1 MKLFPHLVATCMSA
15 TVLVGVAA
23 AQKHGNNY
31 LVYVGTYTNTP
42 AGSKGIYVYRY
53 DASSGKL
60 TSLGVAAETQ
70 NPSWLAVDPTHKYLY
85 AVNELQ
91 DYKAEKS
98 GALTAFSIDHK
109 TGKLTHLN
117 EVASRGQDP
126 CYVSLDKTGKY
137 VLVANY
143 TSGNIAAFP
152 VQKDG
157 SLGGASAFVQHH
169 GTGPNHE
176 RQEGPH
182 AHFIRTTNDNRFAI
196 VADLG
201 LDKLLVY
208 RFDSA
213 KGSLIPNDP
222 PAADLPPGEGPR
234 HVAFTPDNKFAYSV
248 NELKSSVTAFT
259 FDAHAGVLKPF
270 QTLSTLPKDFSGEN
284 DTAEIHVHPNGR
296 FVYAS
301 NRGHDSIAQFSIDKA
316 TGRLTLVHNFS
327 VQGKTP
333 RNFELDP
340 SGRHLLV
347 ANQDTGNLVVFAIDP
362 ASGRETLQ
370 SNDEVKVPAP
380 VDIVFL
386 PLE

>member
-1 MKLFPHLVATCMSA
+1 MKLLACSLATCVS
-15 TVLVGVAA
+15 VIFLIGLGLG
-23 AQKHGNNY
+23 KERGSNY
-31 LVYVGTYTNTP
+31 LLFVGTYTNTQ
-42 AGSKGIYVYRY
+42 AGSKGIYAYRY
-53 DASSGKL
+53 NAATGKL
-60 TSLGVAAETQ
+60 TALGVAAETP
-70 NPSWLAVDPTHKYLY
+70 NPSWLTIDPTHKFLY

-91 DYKAEKS
+91 DYKGEKS
-98 GALTAFSIDHK
+98 GAVTAFSIDHK

-117 EVASRGQDP
+117 EVASRGEDP
-126 CYVSLDKTGKY
+126 CYISLDKTGKY

-143 TSGNIAAFP
+143 TSGNIAVFP

-157 SLGGASAFVQHH
+157 SLGEASASVQHH
-169 GTGPNHE
+169 GGGPNHE

-182 AHFIRTTNDNRFAI
+182 AHFIRTTADNRFAI

-208 RFDSA
+208 RFDA
-213 KGSLIPNDP
+213 ANGPLTPNDP

-259 FDAHAGVLKPF
+259 YDAAAGVLKPF
-270 QTLSTLPKDFSGEN
+270 QTISTLPKDFSGEN

-301 NRGHDSIAQFSIDKA
+301 NRGHDSIAQFSIDKS
-316 TGRLTLVHNFS
+316 TGRLTLLHNFS
-327 VQGKTP
+327 TRGKTP
-333 RNFELDP
+333 RNFELDAT
-340 SGRHLLV
+340 GAHLLA
-347 ANQDTGNLVVFAIDP
+347 ANQDTGNVVVFAIDP
-362 ASGRETLQ
+362 STGRDLLATT
-370 SNDEVKVPAP
+370 DEVKVPAP

-386 PLE
+386 PVD